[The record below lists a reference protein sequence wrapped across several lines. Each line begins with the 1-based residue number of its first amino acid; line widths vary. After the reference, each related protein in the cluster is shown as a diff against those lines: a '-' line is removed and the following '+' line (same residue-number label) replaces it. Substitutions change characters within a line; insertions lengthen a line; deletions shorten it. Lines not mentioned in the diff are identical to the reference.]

1 MNRHNMEAVAAFLN
15 SVREIPNVAV
25 VMGSLIIAK
34 VTVDNTPQLA
44 IQSLTTEQVIL
55 LEKNPELKNN
65 PLELLRLLNDG
76 SNLKSLN

>member
-1 MNRHNMEAVAAFLN
+1 MEAVAAFLN
-15 SVREIPNVAV
+15 SVKEIPNVAV

-55 LEKNPELKNN
+55 IEKNPELKNN
-65 PLELLRLLNDG
+65 PIELLRIINNG
-76 SNLKSLN
+76 GNKKLK